1 MKSDGFRKAL
11 AHTTKRC
18 TFFREIRKRVK
29 AILRAEILFVFI
41 FYTTNCFGKQ
51 HYKGAIYE
59 RMEVVAGDRHPK
71 TVRSDRKSWI
81 LLWILRR
88 VALRYYGRHPKI
100 KPRIVDTEMGYGM
113 VGMLKQNLKSWIL
126 RCVTGWSAP

>member
-1 MKSDGFRKAL
+1 MKSNGFRKAL

-71 TVRSDRKSWI
+71 TAEFGSQ
-81 LLWILRR
+81 
-88 VALRYYGRHPKI
+88 
-100 KPRIVDTEMGYGM
+100 IVDTVVDIEAGGLTIWSDPKTEPQILDTEAGYGM
-113 VGMLKQNLKSWIL
+113 VGTLNKVSN
-126 RCVTGWSAP
+126 RGY